1 MIRRSRDGHDR
12 EMFMPCIRLP
22 IFDIQAFLGTCGA
35 LVLLAACGDGPTTV
49 PGAPES
55 SPRSV
60 TGSANENA
68 ATVSFELLSYTEVDG
83 GVELDL
89 TLQGLDA
96 VGIASPDR
104 VEGID
109 LPTRLEQLQFF
120 AEEGKD
126 DLVEGPG
133 LITVSGDDVQ
143 GFGRL
148 VDVPVTGFRKTDPFD
163 PGRPVG
169 GTLTIDLTEDVVAP
183 AQGDFFVT
191 CGFDCI
197 QFRIEATLQETGV
210 TQPSP
215 LSGTFILEV
224 GGT

>member
-1 MIRRSRDGHDR
+1 
-12 EMFMPCIRLP
+12 MPSIRLP
-22 IFDIQAFLGTCGA
+22 FFDIRVLLGTCGA

-49 PGAPES
+49 PGAPEW
-55 SPRSV
+55 SPRSAV
-60 TGSANENA
+60 GSTNENA
-68 ATVSFELLSYTEVDG
+68 ATVSFEVLSYTGVDG

-89 TLQGLDA
+89 TLLGLDA
-96 VGIASPDR
+96 VAIASPDR

-126 DLVEGPG
+126 DFVEGPG

-148 VDVPVTGFRKTDPFD
+148 VDVPVTGTRKTDPFD
-163 PGRPVG
+163 PGTLVG
-169 GTLTIDLTEDVVAP
+169 GTLTVDLTEDVVAP
-183 AQGDFFVT
+183 VQGDFFVS

-197 QFRIEATLQETGV
+197 QFQVEATLQETGV
-210 TQPSP
+210 PEPSL

>member
-1 MIRRSRDGHDR
+1 MSS
-12 EMFMPCIRLP
+12 FRLP
-22 IFDIQAFLGTCGA
+22 CLDTRAFLATCGA

-60 TGSANENA
+60 IGSTSENA

-96 VGIASPDR
+96 VAIASPDR
-104 VEGID
+104 VQGID
-109 LPTRLEQLQFF
+109 LPTRLEQIQFF
-120 AEEGKD
+120 AEEGKNI
-126 DLVEGPG
+126 LVEGPG
-133 LITVSGDDVQ
+133 LITVSGDEVQ

-148 VDVPVTGFRKTDPFD
+148 VDVPVTGTRKFDPFD
-163 PGRPVG
+163 PGTLVG
-169 GTLTIDLTEDVVAP
+169 GTLTVELTEDVIAP
-183 AQGDFFVT
+183 AQGDFFVS
-191 CGFDCI
+191 CGLDCL
-197 QFRIEATLQETGV
+197 QFQIEATLQETGV
-210 TQPSP
+210 PEPSP

-224 GGT
+224 GGP